1 MNSIRKVLEVVRAS
15 LLWPMVRKEFI
26 QLRRDPGTLGM
37 ILGIP
42 AMQLLLFGFA
52 VRTEVRHLATV
63 VLDES
68 RTPESR
74 LLIETITQTQNFD
87 IIGLVADRAAIERA
101 IGGGRARAAL
111 VIPPD
116 FSRQLK
122 RGEPGSAQ
130 IIVDAANPL
139 ASSAAIGGAAL
150 VANVLPSRLGAG
162 PVATGP
168 PIDLRVRPWY
178 NPAGESS
185 TFVIPGLVAV
195 MLMMTFLVVMAGA
208 IVREREVGT
217 LEQLVVTPISK
228 SALLLGKVIPFV
240 IIAYLQMTNVL
251 VLGRVVFQ
259 VPVRGSLVLLYA
271 LAGLFILAVL
281 GIGLMISTF
290 AKSQAS
296 AQQLALGLVMPSI
309 LLSGFIFPREAMPV
323 IAQWLGGLL
332 PITYFLEIVR
342 GILLKGTGMDE
353 LWRPTLA
360 LAAFA
365 LVTLSIAVHRFAK
378 TVE

>member
-1 MNSIRKVLEVVRAS
+1 MNALMRFFSAIRTS

-74 LLIETITQTQNFD
+74 LLIETIVQTQNFD
-87 IIGLVADRAAIERA
+87 LVGHVTDRAAIEHA
-101 IGGGRARAAL
+101 INGGEVRAAL
-111 VIPPD
+111 IIPPD

-139 ASSAAIGGAAL
+139 ASSAAISGAAL
-150 VANVLPSRLGAG
+150 VATILPSRLGVG
-162 PVATGP
+162 PSATGP
-168 PIDLRVRPWY
+168 PLDLRVRPWY
-178 NPAGESS
+178 NPSGEST

-195 MLMMTFLVVMAGA
+195 MLMMTFVVIMAGA

-228 SALLLGKVIPFV
+228 WALLLGKVVPFV

-251 VLGRVVFQ
+251 LLGWLVFG
-259 VPVRGSLVLLYA
+259 VPVRGSILLLYA
-271 LAGLFILAVL
+271 LAGVFILAVL

-290 AKSQAS
+290 AKSQAA
-296 AQQLALGLVMPSI
+296 AQQLAIGLIMPSI
-309 LLSGFIFPREAMPV
+309 LLSGFLFPREAMPAV
-323 IAQWLGGLL
+323 AQWIGNLL

-342 GILLKGTGMDE
+342 GILLKGTGMNE
-353 LWRPTLA
+353 LWRPTL
-360 LAAFA
+360 LLLAFA
-365 LVTLSIAVHRFAK
+365 VVTLAIAVRRFAK

>member
-1 MNSIRKVLEVVRAS
+1 MNPLRRFAGWIRAS

-26 QLRRDPGTLGM
+26 QLRRDPGTIGM

-63 VLDES
+63 VLDEARS
-68 RTPESR
+68 PESR
-74 LLIETITQTQNFD
+74 LLVETIAQTQNFD
-87 IIGLVADRAAIERA
+87 IVGHVTTRAEVEQA
-101 IGGGRARAAL
+101 IGRGTARAAL
-111 VIPPD
+111 IIPPD

-122 RGEPGSAQ
+122 RGEAGSAQ
-130 IIVDAANPL
+130 VIVDAANPL
-139 ASSAAIGGAAL
+139 ASSAALSGAAL

-162 PVATGP
+162 PAATGP
-168 PIDLRVRPWY
+168 PIDVRVRPWY

-185 TFVIPGLVAV
+185 TFVIPGLVGV
-195 MLMMTFLVVMAGA
+195 MLMITFLVVMSGA

-228 SALLLGKVIPFV
+228 SSLLLGKVIPFV
-240 IIAYLQMTNVL
+240 IIAYLQMTNVF
-251 VLGRVVFQ
+251 VLGRVVFH
-259 VPVRGSLVLLYA
+259 VPIRGSLPLLYA

-281 GIGLMISTF
+281 GVGLMISTF
-290 AKSQAS
+290 AKSQTS
-296 AQQLALGLVMPSI
+296 AQQLAMGMVMPSI
-309 LLSGFIFPREAMPV
+309 LLSGFIFPREAMPLV
-323 IAQWLGGLL
+323 AQWLGNLL

-342 GILLKGTGMDE
+342 GILLKGTGMGE
-353 LWRPTLA
+353 LWRPAIFLAIFAFVTLA
-360 LAAFA
+360 
-365 LVTLSIAVHRFAK
+365 IAVRRFAK

>member
-1 MNSIRKVLEVVRAS
+1 MNVFGRLIEFVRAS

-37 ILGIP
+37 ILGVP

-162 PVATGP
+162 PSATGP

-208 IVREREVGT
+208 IVREREAGT

-228 SALLLGKVIPFV
+228 RALLLGKVIPFV

-251 VLGRVVFQ
+251 VLGRVVFN
-259 VPVRGSLVLLYA
+259 VPIRGSLVLLYA

-290 AKSQAS
+290 ARSQAS

-323 IAQWLGGLL
+323 IAQWIGGLL

-365 LVTLSIAVHRFAK
+365 VVTLSIAVRRFAK

>member
-1 MNSIRKVLEVVRAS
+1 MNPIRRLFAAIRTS

-52 VRTEVRHLATV
+52 VRMEVRHLATV
-63 VLDES
+63 VLDQAH
-68 RTPESR
+68 TPESR
-74 LLIETITQTQNFD
+74 LLIETIVQTQNFD
-87 IIGLVADRAAIERA
+87 IVGQVTTRAEIEHA
-101 IGGGRARAAL
+101 IGSGSARAAL
-111 VIPPD
+111 IIPPD

-150 VANVLPSRLGAG
+150 VATVLPSRLGAG
-162 PVATGP
+162 PSATGP
-168 PIDLRVRPWY
+168 PLDLRVRPWY
-178 NPAGESS
+178 NPSGEST

-195 MLMMTFLVVMAGA
+195 MLMMTFVVVMAGA
-208 IVREREVGT
+208 IVREREAGT
-217 LEQLVVTPISK
+217 LEQLVVTPIGK
-228 SALLLGKVIPFV
+228 TELLLGKVVPFV

-251 VLGRVVFQ
+251 LLGWVVFR
-259 VPVRGSLVLLYA
+259 VPIRGSILLLYA
-271 LAGLFILAVL
+271 LSGLFILAVL

-290 AKSQAS
+290 ARSQAS
-296 AQQLALGLVMPSI
+296 AQQLAIGMIMPSI
-309 LLSGFIFPREAMPV
+309 LLSGFIFPREAMPLV
-323 IAQWLGGLL
+323 AQWIGGIL

-342 GILLKGTGMDE
+342 GILLKGTGINE
-353 LWRPTLA
+353 LWRPSLF
-360 LAAFA
+360 LLAFA
-365 LVTLSIAVHRFAK
+365 VVTLTIAVRRFAK

>member
-1 MNSIRKVLEVVRAS
+1 MNLLRRLVTAIRTS

-26 QLRRDPGTLGM
+26 QLRRDPGTLAM

-63 VLDES
+63 VLDEA

-74 LLIETITQTQNFD
+74 LLIETIVQTQNFD
-87 IIGLVADRAAIERA
+87 VVGTVTTRAEIEHAIES
-101 IGGGRARAAL
+101 GNVRAAL
-111 VIPPD
+111 IIPPD

-139 ASSAAIGGAAL
+139 ASTAAIGGAAL
-150 VANVLPSRLGAG
+150 VATVLPSRLGTG
-162 PVATGP
+162 PSATGP

-178 NPAGESS
+178 NPSGEST

-195 MLMMTFLVVMAGA
+195 MLMLTFLVVMAGA
-208 IVREREVGT
+208 IVREREAGT
-217 LEQLVVTPISK
+217 LEQLIVTPISK

-251 VLGRVVFQ
+251 LLGWVVFG
-259 VPVRGSLVLLYA
+259 VPVHGSILLLYV

-290 AKSQAS
+290 SRSQAS
-296 AQQLALGLVMPSI
+296 AQQMAMGMIMPSI
-309 LLSGFIFPREAMPV
+309 LLSGFIFPREAMPLV
-323 IAQWLGGLL
+323 AQWIGDIL

-342 GILLKGTGMDE
+342 GILLKGTGINE
-353 LWRPTLA
+353 LWRPTLF
-360 LAAFA
+360 LVAFA
-365 LVTLSIAVHRFAK
+365 VVTLTIAVKRFAK

>member
-1 MNSIRKVLEVVRAS
+1 MNSISRWFDVVRAS

-37 ILGIP
+37 ILGVP

-63 VLDES
+63 VLDQS

-74 LLIETITQTQNFD
+74 LLIETITQTKNFD
-87 IIGLVADRAAIERA
+87 IIGLVTDRAAIEHA
-101 IGGGRARAAL
+101 IEGGRARAAL
-111 VIPPD
+111 IIPPD

-150 VANVLPSRLGAG
+150 VANVLPSRLGVG
-162 PVATGP
+162 PSATGP

-251 VLGRVVFQ
+251 VLGRVVFN
-259 VPVRGSLVLLYA
+259 VPIRGSLLLLYA
-271 LAGLFILAVL
+271 LSGLFILAVL

-290 AKSQAS
+290 ARSQAS

-323 IAQWLGGLL
+323 VAQWLGGLL
-332 PITYFLEIVR
+332 PITYFLDIVR

-365 LVTLSIAVHRFAK
+365 VVTLSVAVRRFAK

>member
-1 MNSIRKVLEVVRAS
+1 MRAIQRLFAAIRTS

-26 QLRRDPGTLGM
+26 QLRRDPGALGM

-42 AMQLLLFGFA
+42 AMQLLLLGFA

-63 VLDES
+63 VLDQS
-68 RTPESR
+68 HTPESR
-74 LLIETITQTQNFD
+74 LLIETIAQTQNFD
-87 IIGLVADRAAIERA
+87 IVGHVNTRAEIEHA
-101 IGGGRARAAL
+101 IGGGDVRAAL
-111 VIPPD
+111 IIPPD

-122 RGEPGSAQ
+122 RGEAGSAQ

-139 ASSAAIGGAAL
+139 ASSAAISGAAL
-150 VANVLPSRLGAG
+150 VATVLPSRLGVG
-162 PVATGP
+162 PSATGP

-178 NPAGESS
+178 NPAGEST

-195 MLMMTFLVVMAGA
+195 MLMITFIVVMAGA
-208 IVREREVGT
+208 IVREREAGT

-228 SALLLGKVIPFV
+228 SALLLGKVVPFV
-240 IIAYLQMTNVL
+240 VIAYLQMTNVL
-251 VLGRVVFQ
+251 ILGRLVFH
-259 VPVRGSLVLLYA
+259 VPIRGSIVLLYA

-290 AKSQAS
+290 SRSQAS
-296 AQQLALGLVMPSI
+296 AQQLAMGTIMPSI
-309 LLSGFIFPREAMPV
+309 LLSGFVFPREAMPLV
-323 IAQWLGGLL
+323 AQWAGDIL

-342 GILLKGTGMDE
+342 GILLKGTGINE
-353 LWRPTLA
+353 LWRPSAFL
-360 LAAFA
+360 LAFA
-365 LVTLSIAVHRFAK
+365 VVTLTIAVRRFAK

>member
-74 LLIETITQTQNFD
+74 LLIETIAQTQNFD
-87 IIGLVADRAAIERA
+87 IVGLVADRAAIEHA
-101 IGGGRARAAL
+101 IGRGRARAAL
-111 VIPPD
+111 IIPPD

>member
-1 MNSIRKVLEVVRAS
+1 MNVFRRLIEFVRAS

-37 ILGIP
+37 ILGVP

-87 IIGLVADRAAIERA
+87 IIGLVADRTAIEHA

-111 VIPPD
+111 IIPPD

-162 PVATGP
+162 PSATGP

-208 IVREREVGT
+208 IVREREAGT

-251 VLGRVVFQ
+251 VLGRVVFN
-259 VPVRGSLVLLYA
+259 VPIRGSLVLLYA

-290 AKSQAS
+290 ARSQAS

-323 IAQWLGGLL
+323 IAQWIGGLL

-353 LWRPTLA
+353 LWQPTLA

-365 LVTLSIAVHRFAK
+365 AVTLSIAIRRFAK

>member
-1 MNSIRKVLEVVRAS
+1 MNPIRRLFLAIRTS

-87 IIGLVADRAAIERA
+87 IVGQVSTRAEIEHA
-101 IGGGRARAAL
+101 IGGGSARAAL
-111 VIPPD
+111 IIPPD

-150 VANVLPSRLGAG
+150 VATVLPSRLGVG
-162 PVATGP
+162 PSATGP

-178 NPAGESS
+178 NPAGEST

-195 MLMMTFLVVMAGA
+195 MLMMTFVVVMAGA

-228 SALLLGKVIPFV
+228 PALLLGKVVPFV

-251 VLGRVVFQ
+251 ILGRLVFH
-259 VPVRGSLVLLYA
+259 VPVRGSIVLLYA
-271 LAGLFILAVL
+271 LAGVFILAVL

-296 AQQLALGLVMPSI
+296 AQQLAIGLVMPSI
-309 LLSGFIFPREAMPV
+309 LLSGFVFPREAMPAV
-323 IAQWLGGLL
+323 AQWAGNLL

-353 LWRPTLA
+353 LWRPTL
-360 LAAFA
+360 LLVVFA
-365 LVTLSIAVHRFAK
+365 VVTLTIAIRRFAK